1 MGLREVFWIRT
12 AGVFS
17 SQSGRGV
24 EGLFARAFVGVFG
37 SVSGEAV
44 QRWSSI
50 FGQVKGLSVV
60 KGIGGDIWS
69 SRW

>member
-1 MGLREVFWIRT
+1 MAGGLRVC
-12 AGVFS
+12 S
-17 SQSGRGV
+17 
-24 EGLFARAFVGVFG
+24 ARAFVGVFG